1 MPATPLKSGLG
12 AWQLFT
18 FGFGTIVGIAWVV
31 LMGQL
36 LAQAGLAGTFLGLT
50 CGAVMMILVGVC
62 YARVGARFPHAGG
75 EVAYTRELY
84 GETAANVLGWF
95 LVLTC
100 ILVCCFEMISV
111 GWISTQLWPEIVHTK
126 LYSILGND
134 IYAEPLAV
142 SVAIQVL
149 IVVANHLGTKRAGR
163 LQAITTGGKI
173 LLSICFIVAGLR
185 VAQAQ
190 FGKPLFVRDP
200 AGSIIPGVLSVIT
213 VAPFWFSGFNA
224 IAQTLGER
232 SGSVSAARAA
242 SMTVVSL
249 VAAWVFY
256 CLVLISMSL
265 IMPREQLLSYPLP
278 TAAAFQAA
286 FGSRA
291 LGNIVLLAGLLGLI
305 ATWNALFFSATRI
318 LLVLADAGFVSSRFR
333 ALHPR
338 SATPTAA
345 IVLVGI
351 LVPLG
356 SLLGRGV
363 IGPLLG
369 AFSVVMAGIYAV
381 VCWGA
386 IILRRQHVQRPP
398 WNWVDLV
405 PYLALASCAAIAAF
419 ASLEPLKTW
428 SNGRA
433 PIEWLMLLAWGICG
447 AWLTWRSRKHRMR
460 VCKEQSN

>member
-1 MPATPLKSGLG
+1 MPATPLKPGLG

-50 CGAVMMILVGVC
+50 CGAAMMILVGIC

-84 GETAANVLGWF
+84 GETAADVLGWF

-111 GWISTQLWPEIVHTK
+111 GWIATQLWPEIVHTR

-134 IYAEPLAV
+134 IYAEPLAI
-142 SVAIQVL
+142 SVAVHVL
-149 IVVANHLGTKRAGR
+149 IVVTNHLGTKRAGR

-173 LLSICFIVAGLR
+173 LLSLCFIVAGLR
-185 VAQAQ
+185 VAHPQ
-190 FGKPLFVRDP
+190 FGQPLFVSNP
-200 AGSIIPGVLSVIT
+200 AGSIIPGILSVVT

-232 SGSVSAARAA
+232 SGNVSAAKAA
-242 SMTVVSL
+242 GMTVVSL

-286 FGSRA
+286 FGSQV

-318 LLVLADAGFVSSRFR
+318 LLVLADAEFVSSRFR
-333 ALHPR
+333 TLHPR
-338 SATPTAA
+338 AATPTAA

-356 SLLGRGV
+356 ALLGRGV

-369 AFSVVMAGIYAV
+369 AFSLVMAGIYAL
-381 VCWGA
+381 VCRGA
-386 IILRRQHVQRPP
+386 IILRRRHVPRTP
-398 WNWVDLV
+398 WNWSDLV
-405 PYLALASCAAIAAF
+405 PYLALASCAAIATF
-419 ASLEPLKTW
+419 ASLEPLQTW

-433 PIEWLMLLAWGICG
+433 PIEWLMLLAWGVCG
-447 AWLTWRSRKHRMR
+447 AWLTWRSRRQRMR
-460 VCKEQSN
+460 VQQGASN